1 MNLSVYG
8 PSVFRVSM
16 VFTLNTLTSESISL
30 HSLYKFIGTDE
41 ENLFSN
47 QDFLG
52 LVIVSVILMILM
64 NDSAVL

>member
-1 MNLSVYG
+1 MG
-8 PSVFRVSM
+8 PQFFRVSM
-16 VFTLNTLTSESISL
+16 VFTLKTLTSESISL

-41 ENLFSN
+41 ENLFNN

>member
-1 MNLSVYG
+1 MG
-8 PSVFRVSM
+8 PQFFRVSM
-16 VFTLNTLTSESISL
+16 VFTLKTLTSESISL
-30 HSLYKFIGTDE
+30 HSLYIGTDE
-41 ENLFSN
+41 ENLFNN